1 MKQTCMRIL
10 FALMALL
17 TLCSV
22 QAAKKVHMLGDS
34 TMAPYDPS
42 ATITRGWGM
51 YFGDFLT
58 SGWTSI
64 NYALGGRDAR
74 SGYNEL
80 WLTKAKANVEAGDYV
95 IIQFAHNDEMF
106 NGVDHD
112 ELVTQLANDNVTL
125 SDSRGTNPSTTYKT
139 LIGQIVD
146 EVKALGAT
154 PILVGPACRF
164 WFTDEKIRRTGTHDL
179 GGGYNL
185 VTDEY
190 TAEGGVFKKFNS
202 TRTLPEDDYSMSYN
216 WQMQQLATAKGVPY
230 IDLTT
235 ATKTLYESYGSAK
248 CAELLQA
255 TKSDGNGGTAV
266 DGTHFRTMG
275 ALLVA
280 KECAQL
286 IAASANADLAT
297 LKENITIPTG
307 LSVSPSTA
315 NMGKA
320 WTGSTVSQ
328 EFTING
334 FDLTPAEGNITV
346 SATGEVELSKDG
358 ETWTAEGLEL
368 PYAGGTIVQNIY
380 ARATQTA
387 AGTLDETVSVVL
399 GSNAVNIP
407 LTAEFV
413 PFSGGEPM
421 SVNWPLA
428 SSGDETLTGEAT
440 YAGPTLGTGVGGSR
454 YKNDMFQVWGGSSQG
469 SWSAAEDDD
478 PNRYVEFS
486 VTAPAGKALDINN
499 IAMKV
504 SAQGTNSICCHVY
517 YSTDD
522 FNTRTTIYAPVAM
535 TSGVDNQVSVSPVI
549 QLAANQTVKVRVY
562 PWSTA
567 DFASGKYIGIKDV
580 VISGQSK
587 ADETPVTPVTIS
599 YSLGNVECEGTIVP
613 EGAES
618 TTGASYTIPKNYTLY
633 KEGYTL
639 TGWTDGTATYNV
651 GKTYTL
657 TGDMALTPVFTENT
671 VTLNQRTTPVTATWN
686 LEPQEGVPAINITE
700 GQTGIRV
707 TQVTVGAKSLD
718 LKLAVDNT
726 VANANNKKG
735 KLVNKGRSSWC
746 QSNQATKFT
755 IPSCK
760 GAKVSMKGYAAFSTT
775 TIDGNADYTSGNI
788 ITDYEIGSK
797 TETIDIILGAK
808 PDNANK
814 SDCEYMSYISVI
826 LPEVAQPQEKAIIDT
841 DFQDWE
847 KSSTT
852 SVITTAFSKEQITFT
867 YEATSVDPTAT
878 NESKFP
884 TTTYPECKGYIMSA
898 KSAAT
903 VTTTAFS
910 NITKVRFRHGATGNN
925 RGWGLKVKG
934 DGDADWVTLSTAT
947 VGSTPTWVE
956 VEVNRQNVQL
966 QWYNLNTGQ
975 NAYMFELEVYSKVV
989 PTADQVTLTTNVSP
1003 ANSGTIKV
1011 NPAGNEFDKDTE
1023 VTVTATK
1030 NFGYKFVEW
1039 QNAEGSKV
1047 SDDDAYTFTISEN
1060 TELKAV
1066 FEAVPVYTVKTK
1078 VTNDAERDLGSIT
1091 LTPND
1096 HNGQYEAGTKI
1107 TATANELPI
1116 LKFLSW
1122 TDENE
1127 NKGAAATRELT
1138 INSDMTLVA
1147 NYEVQD
1153 FIAAFNASKTSA
1165 YADRAGDTYPFAADA
1180 TWDANRNAKACVVK
1194 VSDGTALRGQGST
1207 PVVRNRND
1215 GAVIKEISGLYQ
1227 NGYRSTDIAFQYQ
1240 FSTMGFTTATFM
1252 ADMTAKNA
1260 SAKRWKALVSLD
1272 NINYEPLGDAW
1283 DVEAN
1288 KVSAIIRSLP
1298 AEAIGKETVWVRITG
1313 EGTDVFDT
1321 KNGEYDFKDNQVFEG
1336 LNYSTNA
1343 QAGVGNVYILGD
1355 AQVEEDTQAPAIT
1368 ATIPADNATGVSASG
1383 KITISFDE
1391 RIETAGSDGAVTL
1404 VLKGGLGGQAL
1415 TPTWNSRSVSFD
1427 YKNLDYDKTYSF
1439 NMPANYVQDK
1449 SGNKYAEAVV
1459 ITFTTMARPVVDKA
1473 DYDAV
1478 VSTAEELAAAIKT
1491 ANTRSDQTTRYRIFI
1506 KKGTY
1511 KMPTGATKHYKH
1523 TKSDGSVTY
1532 WEGDL
1537 PDPITYVTGSNISFI
1552 GEDRDETIITQDIT
1566 NDADMLFAGQF
1577 GTTHKYERIGES
1589 DVLQLTGSNIYMQD
1603 ITVKSGIDDALGRNL
1618 AVHEKGNHNIYKNVK
1633 LWGYQDTWTSN
1644 ADAGILYFEGGVVR
1658 GRTDYLCGKGDAYF
1672 NGVELLQIYGGYPIV
1687 PSISKTANAIGWVFK
1702 DCTING
1708 TDGVAKYGETVYS
1721 ADQVSG
1727 SFTLGRP
1734 WGNGTPTAYLI
1745 DTKMN
1750 VQPKAIGWDEM
1761 SGTNYPKRF
1770 AEYNSMNEYG
1780 AAIDLSGRKTDFGG
1794 QTNVNNPILTADEA
1808 AEYGDMSTMFGDW
1821 QPTLLTEQAPVPTNV
1836 VANAG
1841 TITWDDSSYALL
1853 WAVCKDGKVVAFTT
1867 APSYVATEDGEYAVR
1882 AANEMGGLSA
1892 MSLAVTVSDVTGIPA
1907 IHNSQFIMQN
1917 EYYDLQGRRVTGL
1930 KKGINIVKMS
1940 DGTIKKIVKE

>member
-1 MKQTCMRIL
+1 MKQTCIRIL

-469 SWSAAEDDD
+469 SWSVAEDDD

-718 LKLAVDNT
+718 LKLGIDNT
-726 VANANNKKG
+726 IANENGKKG

-797 TETIDIILGAK
+797 AETIDIVLGAK

-814 SDCEYMSYISVI
+814 SDCEYMSYISVT
-826 LPEVAQPQEKAIIDT
+826 LPELAQPQEKAIIDT

-898 KSAAT
+898 KSVAT
-903 VTTTAFS
+903 VTTTAFG

-966 QWYNLNTGQ
+966 QWYNLNTSQ

-1011 NPAGNEFDKDTE
+1011 SPAGTEFDKDAE
-1023 VTVTATK
+1023 VTVTATR

-1066 FEAVPVYTVKTK
+1066 FEAVPVYTVKTS
-1078 VTNDAERDLGSIT
+1078 VTNDADREMGSIT

-1096 HNGQYEAGTKI
+1096 HNGKYEKGTKI

-1355 AQVEEDTQAPAIT
+1355 AQVEEDKDAPVVT
-1368 ATIPADNATGVSASG
+1368 ATVPVDGAVGISATG
-1383 KITISFDE
+1383 KITISYDE
-1391 RIETAGSDGAVTL
+1391 KIESANSDGAVTL
-1404 VLKGGLGGQAL
+1404 NDMVL
-1415 TPTWNSRSVSFD
+1415 TPTWSNRSVSFD
-1427 YKNLDYDKTYSF
+1427 YSGLDYNTEYTFQMPVGYVQDRFGNVSAEAVKIVFTTMNRPSVTKAMYDFIVPDDGSITEALAAANNRADKATRYRVFIKNGDYVFDTNGKTTGGDGNEYDDPRSYLRAANTSF
-1439 NMPANYVQDK
+1439 IGESMEGVTITNITPPATWDNGYGAACPLEGIGKGDVLIIESSATNSYFQNLTIKSSMGDAHGRDIAVQDK
-1449 SGNKYAEAVV
+1449 SNRTIFK
-1459 ITFTTMARPVVDKA
+1459 
-1473 DYDAV
+1473 DAC
-1478 VSTAEELAAAIKT
+1478 
-1491 ANTRSDQTTRYRIFI
+1491 
-1506 KKGTY
+1506 
-1511 KMPTGATKHYKH
+1511 
-1523 TKSDGSVTY
+1523 
-1532 WEGDL
+1532 
-1537 PDPITYVTGSNISFI
+1537 
-1552 GEDRDETIITQDIT
+1552 
-1566 NDADMLFAGQF
+1566 
-1577 GTTHKYERIGES
+1577 
-1589 DVLQLTGSNIYMQD
+1589 
-1603 ITVKSGIDDALGRNL
+1603 
-1618 AVHEKGNHNIYKNVK
+1618 
-1633 LWGYQDTWTSN
+1633 LWAYQDTYVSN
-1644 ADAGILYFEGGVVR
+1644 NQNGKYYFEGGVIR
-1658 GRTDYLCGKGDAYF
+1658 GRTDFVCGKGDVYY
-1672 NGVELLQIYGGYPIV
+1672 NKVTLRQVKSGYLAV
-1687 PSISKTANAIGWVFK
+1687 PSVPKQYGYIFQSCKIVGDTEDA
-1702 DCTING
+1702 NG
-1708 TDGVAKYGETVYS
+1708 TY
-1721 ADQVSG
+1721 
-1727 SFTLGRP
+1727 TLGRP
-1734 WGNGTPTAYLI
+1734 WGKGTPIALFI
-1745 DTKMN
+1745 DTEMEI
-1750 VQPKAIGWDEM
+1750 QPTVVGWSEM
-1761 SGTNYPKRF
+1761 SGGYPKRF
-1770 AEYNSMNEYG
+1770 AEFGSHTSKG
-1780 AAIDLSGRKTDFGG
+1780 AAVDVSGRKTEYDAYDSKDGDIYVNRR
-1794 QTNVNNPILTADEA
+1794 TEYNNPVLTTEEA
-1808 AEYGDMSTMFGDW
+1808 AVPTLNAVMGQDDDW
-1821 QPTLLTEQAPVPTNV
+1821 QPTLLTEQAPVPGNV
-1836 VANAG
+1836 AADAA
-1841 TITWDDSSYALL
+1841 TITWDDSNYALL

-1867 APSYVATEDGEYAVR
+1867 TPSYTATEVGEYAVR
-1882 AANEMGGLSA
+1882 AANEMGGLGE
-1892 MSLAVTVSDVTGIPA
+1892 MSQTVVVSDITGIST
-1907 IHNSQFIMQN
+1907 IQNSQFKIQN
-1917 EYYDLQGRRVTGL
+1917 EYYDLQGRRVNNP
-1930 KKGINIVKMS
+1930 KQGINIVRMS
-1940 DGTIKKIVKE
+1940 DGSVKKIVVGQ

>member
-1 MKQTCMRIL
+1 MKQTCIRIL

-80 WLTKAKANVEAGDYV
+80 WLTKAKANVETGDYV

-368 PYAGGTIVQNIY
+368 PYAEGTIVQNVY
-380 ARATQTA
+380 VRATQTA
-387 AGTLDETVSVVL
+387 AGQLDENVSVVL
-399 GSNAVNIP
+399 GSTVLNIP

-413 PFSGGEPM
+413 PFSGGETM

-428 SSGDETLTGEAT
+428 SNGDVILTGEAV
-440 YAGPTLGTGVGGSR
+440 YSGPSLGTGVGGSR
-454 YKNDMFQVWGGSSQG
+454 YKTDMFQVWGGSSQG

-639 TGWTDGTATYNV
+639 IGWTDGTATYNV

-671 VTLNQRTTPVTATWN
+671 VTLNQRTAPVTATWN

-718 LKLAVDNT
+718 LKLGIDNT
-726 VANANNKKG
+726 VANENGKKG

-746 QSNQATKFT
+746 QSNQATKIT

-760 GAKVSMKGYAAFSTT
+760 GAKVSMKGYADFSTT
-775 TIDGNADYTSGNI
+775 TIDGNTNYTSGKI

-797 TETIDIILGAK
+797 TETIDIVLGAK
-808 PDNANK
+808 PDNVNK
-814 SDCEYMSYISVI
+814 SDCEYMSYVSVT
-826 LPEVAQPQEKAIIDT
+826 LPELAQPQEKAVIDT
-841 DFQDWE
+841 DFQNWE
-847 KSSTT
+847 KSSTA
-852 SVITTAFSKEQITFT
+852 SVVTTDFSKEEITFT
-867 YEATSVDPTAT
+867 YDAASVDPEAT
-878 NESKFP
+878 NENKFP
-884 TTTYPECKGYIMSA
+884 TTTDPAFKGYIMSA
-898 KSAAT
+898 KSAST
-903 VTTTAFS
+903 ITTTAFG
-910 NITKVRFRHGATGNN
+910 NITKVRYRHGATGSN

-934 DGDADWVTLSTAT
+934 DGDADWVTLSSAYAQ
-947 VGSTPTWVE
+947 TPSWIE
-956 VEVNRQNVQL
+956 VDVNRQNVQL

-975 NAYMFELEVYSKVV
+975 NAYMFELEVYSMVV
-989 PTADQVTLTTNVSP
+989 AAEEQVTLATSVSP

-1011 NPAGNEFDKDTE
+1011 SPAGTEFDKDAE
-1023 VTVTATK
+1023 VTVTATR

-1066 FEAVPVYTVKTK
+1066 FEAVPVYTVKTS
-1078 VTNDAERDLGSIT
+1078 VTNDADREMGSIT

-1096 HNGQYEAGTKI
+1096 HNGKYEKGTKI

-1138 INSDMTLVA
+1138 VNSDMTLVA

-1355 AQVEEDTQAPAIT
+1355 AQVEEDKDAPVVT
-1368 ATIPADNATGVSASG
+1368 ATVPVDGAVGISATG
-1383 KITISFDE
+1383 KITISYDE
-1391 RIETAGSDGAVTL
+1391 KIESANSNGAVTL
-1404 VLKGGLGGQAL
+1404 NDMVL
-1415 TPTWNSRSVSFD
+1415 TPTWSNRSVSFD
-1427 YKNLDYDKTYSF
+1427 YKGLEYDKTYTF
-1439 NMPANYVQDK
+1439 TMPANYVQDK

-1459 ITFTTMARPVVDKA
+1459 ISFTTMARPTVTKA
-1473 DYDAV
+1473 LYDRV
-1478 VSTAEELAAAIKT
+1478 VSNIDELVEAINAAENRDDKTVRFRIFLKNGEYMLPQGTAQITHNVELA
-1491 ANTRSDQTTRYRIFI
+1491 D
-1506 KKGTY
+1506 GT
-1511 KMPTGATKHYKH
+1511 KAEMVRN
-1523 TKSDGSVTY
+1523 DVVTY
-1532 WEGDL
+1532 
-1537 PDPITYVTGSNISFI
+1537 IKSNNISFI
-1552 GEDRDETIITQDIT
+1552 GESRDGVVIT
-1566 NDADMLFAGQF
+1566 NTIPADDTFNG
-1577 GTTHKYERIGES
+1577 KYGEASVFEGIGSS
-1589 DVLQLTGSNIYMQD
+1589 DVIQNSGSGLYWQDLTISTGMEDARGRD
-1603 ITVKSGIDDALGRNL
+1603 IALND
-1618 AVHEKGNHNIYKNVK
+1618 KGNKNVFK
-1633 LWGYQDTWTSN
+1633 NVCLHGYQDTYVSN
-1644 ADAGILYFEGGVVR
+1644 NQNGKFYFEGGIIR
-1658 GRTDYLCGKGDAYF
+1658 GRTDYVCGKGDVYYNKVTF
-1672 NGVELLQIYGGYPIV
+1672 RQVKSGYLAV
-1687 PSISKTANAIGWVFK
+1687 PSQPKQYGYIFQSCKIVGDTEDA
-1702 DCTING
+1702 NG
-1708 TDGVAKYGETVYS
+1708 TY
-1721 ADQVSG
+1721 
-1727 SFTLGRP
+1727 TLGRP
-1734 WGNGTPTAYLI
+1734 WGKGTPIALFI
-1745 DTKMN
+1745 DTEMEI
-1750 VQPKAIGWDEM
+1750 QPTVVGWSEM
-1761 SGTNYPKRF
+1761 SGGYPKRF
-1770 AEYNSMNEYG
+1770 AEFGSHTSKG
-1780 AAIDLSGRKTDFGG
+1780 AAVDVSGRKTEYDAYDSKDGDIYVNRR
-1794 QTNVNNPILTADEA
+1794 TEYNNPILTAEEA
-1808 AEYGDMSTMFGDW
+1808 AVPTLNAVMGQDDDW
-1821 QPTLLTEQAPVPTNV
+1821 QPTLLTEQAPVPGNV
-1836 VANAG
+1836 AADAA
-1841 TITWDDSSYALL
+1841 TITWDDSNYALL

-1867 APSYVATEDGEYAVR
+1867 TPSYTATEVGEYAVR
-1882 AANEMGGLSA
+1882 AANEMGGLGE
-1892 MSLAVTVSDVTGIPA
+1892 MSQIVVVSDITGIST
-1907 IHNSQFIMQN
+1907 IQNSQFKIQN
-1917 EYYDLQGRRVTGL
+1917 EYYDLQGRRVNNP
-1930 KKGINIVKMS
+1930 KQGINIVKMS
-1940 DGTIKKIVKE
+1940 DGTVKKIAIGQ